1 MKQIFIILFLS
12 TTCTFS
18 FSQYSSKQESGKMEL
33 LSPYFLFPENGKSSY
48 SLDIDN
54 AQGKL
59 INEIKTD
66 EGFTIKLTVDFKE
79 LEKDATILD
88 IPEVINLRFRKV
100 DPKLRDRQN
109 YPAFPAKDGSI
120 FVLESSITLN
130 TSIEKPFRKVMTI
143 GFPLAMLPELNGKH
157 EVILN
162 FTKAQFVMYV
172 DGKIVDADFPIGFPD
187 WSAERTWEI
196 NSEYVTTAKILFPA
210 INPERDVSKKSNFK
224 PEVQYWTPIWH
235 NAWVGDVATIY
246 YNGRYHVFYLF
257 DRRHHSSKFGV
268 GGHYFEH
275 FSTKDFKTWTE
286 HEAATPIEE
295 QWETFGTGTPF
306 VYDNKLI
313 LSYGL
318 HTSRIYPDKW
328 TLTPDLIDYYNNNG
342 KTGFFKKD
350 LGKKVPSGSTYSISK
365 NGISHFEKTKNVF
378 HYCENP
384 SVFTDSNGKLMMFAN
399 FRSKGTW
406 TSNSLDGDWYCIN
419 KNFPNGG
426 DCTFYFKWGDYEYAI
441 GGFVNLWKK
450 IKSNNITE
458 GWEDVV
464 KEGTDFYNGIN
475 VPSITEI
482 DNGRFLMAGWIP
494 IRGWG
499 GPFVIHELVQL
510 SNGRI
515 GTKWMEELIPEIMDS
530 KILAKKIAETSI
542 FPVEDESFMLT
553 FDVHP
558 QKKNKGRFALSFL
571 SHDRGKNSCEFQI
584 NLNESVAQYSN
595 VCEKPFSKKELSLRQ
610 GGAPHHVENYAI
622 ENLIGINRTFSVRL
636 IAINNSKFGGTVI
649 DAEIAGQ
656 RTMITFRPDLN
667 IKNLLFNVE
676 GIELSNIQLHKIR

>member
-18 FSQYSSKQESGKMEL
+18 FSQFSSKQESGKMEL

-88 IPEVINLRFRKV
+88 IPEVINLRFRKM

-196 NSEYVTTAKILFPA
+196 NSEYVNTAKILFSA

-328 TLTPDLIDYYNNNG
+328 TLTSDLIDYYNNNG

-464 KEGTDFYNGIN
+464 KEGTDFYNGVS

-499 GPFVIHELVQL
+499 GPFIIHELVQL

-515 GTKWMEELIPEIMDS
+515 GTKWMEELTPEAIS
-530 KILAKKIAETSI
+530 SKKIANKIINETLFS
-542 FPVEDESFMLT
+542 VKEKSFLLT
-553 FDVHP
+553 FTVNRINS
-558 QKKNKGRFALSFL
+558 QNGKLGVSFL
-571 SHDRGKNSCEFQI
+571 SSNREDGCEFQI
-584 NLNESVAQYSN
+584 DIENAFAQYSN
-595 VCEKPFSKKELSLRQ
+595 STKEKFALREKSLRQ
-610 GGAPHHVENYAI
+610 GGAPHLVGNYAI
-622 ENLIGINRTFSVRL
+622 ENLIEINKPFLVRML
-636 IAINNSKFGGTVI
+636 IKSNPKLGGTII
-649 DAEIAGQ
+649 DSEIAGK
-656 RTMITFRPDLN
+656 RTMITYRADLD
-667 IKNLLFNVE
+667 IQNLLFELEDVE
-676 GIELSNIQLHKIR
+676 ITNLQLSEIN